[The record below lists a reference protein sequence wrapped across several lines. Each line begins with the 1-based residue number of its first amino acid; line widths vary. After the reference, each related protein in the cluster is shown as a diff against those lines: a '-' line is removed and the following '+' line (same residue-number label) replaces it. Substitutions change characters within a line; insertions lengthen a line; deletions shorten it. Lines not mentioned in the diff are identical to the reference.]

1 MPRRNVSK
9 RTERAQAT
17 VTQLE
22 HALLLWLARHE
33 GQPLSELLR
42 ADGIGALLHRARRAL
57 AEPGIVVPG
66 HICKLMADAETGT
79 AA

>member
-1 MPRRNVSK
+1 MPRRTAGR

-17 VTQLE
+17 VTRLE

-33 GQPLSELLR
+33 AQPLSELLR
-42 ADGIGALLHRARRAL
+42 EDGIGALVTRARAAL
-57 AEPGIVVPG
+57 AQPGIVVPA
-66 HICKLMADAETGT
+66 HICKLMADAEMDT

>member
-1 MPRRNVSK
+1 MPRRATK

-33 GQPLSELLR
+33 AQPLSELLR
-42 ADGIGALLHRARRAL
+42 ADGIGTLLARARSAL
-57 AEPGIVVPG
+57 AAPGVVVPP
-66 HICKLMADAETGT
+66 HICKLMADAETDV